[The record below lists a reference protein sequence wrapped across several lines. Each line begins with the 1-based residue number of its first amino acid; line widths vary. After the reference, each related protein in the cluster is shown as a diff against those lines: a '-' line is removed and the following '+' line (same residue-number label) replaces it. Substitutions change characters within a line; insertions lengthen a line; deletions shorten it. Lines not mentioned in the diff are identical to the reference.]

1 MGDRID
7 AYRAIGIFK
16 FPITR
21 LLRSQPVGSLD
32 DGQPA
37 QAPLNHTKP
46 AMGRL
51 SKCECAG
58 VILLLLTAGP
68 SAHAQSQNG
77 SSSPD
82 PAGKQ
87 QTADPPQ
94 SGNRIRT
101 SSTVVL
107 VPALVKTKS
116 GETVFSLTAHDF
128 ILTDNGVPQTL
139 HLETDTD
146 SQPLALVVIVETGG
160 QGTRHL
166 RDYDNLG
173 AELDAVI
180 GDVRHLVAV
189 VSFDSKP
196 RIAQN
201 FTDDTDAATK
211 TIANLNEGD
220 QGAAILDAL
229 NFGID
234 LLRDVPPRY
243 RRAVLLVTETADRG
257 SETSLDDAVRSVSDT
272 NTAIYSFGFS
282 TTKAAVKHEA
292 SKVPLPGGTP
302 YGNEPYG
309 AGGCMSQDPGA
320 DPDAHGD
327 RRVQALDCASDL
339 LPPLRL
345 VRMAFIAAK
354 DGLKRNVP
362 ESVAQLTGGE
372 YFAFTNAATLKRSL
386 LAVSNDVPNYYSLS
400 FRPESPS
407 AGLHALKLTLKDRP
421 ELQLRAR
428 NTYWLD
434 ADASV
439 AP

>member
-1 MGDRID
+1 
-7 AYRAIGIFK
+7 
-16 FPITR
+16 
-21 LLRSQPVGSLD
+21 
-32 DGQPA
+32 
-37 QAPLNHTKP
+37 
-46 AMGRL
+46 MGRL
-51 SKCECAG
+51 LKYVCGG
-58 VILLLLTAGP
+58 VILLLLTARP
-68 SAHAQSQNG
+68 SVYAQSQNG

-82 PAGKQ
+82 SAGKQ
-87 QTADPPQ
+87 QTNDHPQ
-94 SGNRIRT
+94 SENRIRT

-107 VPALVKTKS
+107 VPALVKTKT
-116 GETVFSLTAHDF
+116 GETVFSLTAEDF
-128 ILTDNGVPQTL
+128 ILKDNGVPQTL

-160 QGTRHL
+160 QGARHL

-173 AELDAVI
+173 PELDAVI

-189 VSFDSKP
+189 VGFDSKP
-196 RIAQN
+196 RIAQD
-201 FTDDTDAATK
+201 FTDDTDVAAK
-211 TIANLNEGD
+211 TIATLNEGD

-229 NFGID
+229 DFGID

-243 RRAVLLVTETADRG
+243 RRAVLLITETADSG
-257 SETSLDDAVRSVSDT
+257 SETSLDAAVRSVSDT

-282 TTKAAVKHEA
+282 TTKEAVKHEA
-292 SKVPLPGGTP
+292 SKIPRPGGTP

-309 AGGCMSQDPGA
+309 AGGCMSLDPGA
-320 DPDAHGD
+320 DPDAHGN

-345 VRMAFIAAK
+345 VRMAFVAAK

-372 YFAFTNAATLKRSL
+372 YFAFTNATTLKRSL
-386 LAVSNDVPNYYSLS
+386 LTVSNDVPNYYLLS

-407 AGLHALKLTLKDRP
+407 AGLHTLELTLKNRP

-434 ADASV
+434 AEASV

>member
-1 MGDRID
+1 
-7 AYRAIGIFK
+7 
-16 FPITR
+16 
-21 LLRSQPVGSLD
+21 
-32 DGQPA
+32 
-37 QAPLNHTKP
+37 
-46 AMGRL
+46 MGRL
-51 SKCECAG
+51 LKFVCVGA
-58 VILLLLTAGP
+58 VLLLLTGGP
-68 SAHAQSQNG
+68 SARAQSQEGKPSANPP
-77 SSSPD
+77 S
-82 PAGKQ
+82 KQ
-87 QTADPPQ
+87 QTQDPPQ
-94 SGNRIRT
+94 SENRIRT
-101 SSTVVL
+101 SSTIVL
-107 VPALVKTKS
+107 VPALVKTKT
-116 GETVFSLTAHDF
+116 GETVFSLTAEDF
-128 ILTDNGVPQTL
+128 VLKDNGVPQTL
-139 HLETDTD
+139 HLETHTD

-160 QGTRHL
+160 QGTQHL
-166 RDYDNLG
+166 HDYENLG
-173 AELDAVI
+173 SELDAVI

-196 RIAQN
+196 RIAQD
-201 FTDDTDAATK
+201 FTDDTDAAAK
-211 TIANLNEGD
+211 TIANLSEGD
-220 QGAAILDAL
+220 QGAAILDAI

-243 RRAVLLVTETADRG
+243 RRAILLVTETADGG

-282 TTKAAVKHEA
+282 TTKEAVKHEA
-292 SKVPLPGGTP
+292 SKLPRPGGTP

-309 AGGCMSQDPGA
+309 AGGCMSMDPNA
-320 DPDAHGD
+320 DPDAHGN

-386 LAVSNDVPNYYSLS
+386 LTVSNDVPNYYLLS

-407 AGLHALKLTLKDRP
+407 PGLHTLELTLRGGSDL
-421 ELQLRAR
+421 ELRAR
-428 NTYWLD
+428 NTYWQD
-434 ADASV
+434 AEASV

>member
-1 MGDRID
+1 
-7 AYRAIGIFK
+7 
-16 FPITR
+16 
-21 LLRSQPVGSLD
+21 
-32 DGQPA
+32 
-37 QAPLNHTKP
+37 
-46 AMGRL
+46 MGRL
-51 SKCECAG
+51 PKYVCTG
-58 VILLLLTAGP
+58 VMLFLLTAGP
-68 SAHAQSQNG
+68 SARAQSQNG
-77 SSSPD
+77 SSSPG
-82 PAGKQ
+82 PASKQ
-87 QTADPPQ
+87 QTNDLAQ
-94 SGNRIRT
+94 AGNRIRT
-101 SSTVVL
+101 TSTVVL

-116 GETVFSLTAHDF
+116 GETVFSLTAGDF
-128 ILTDNGVPQTL
+128 ILTDNGVTQTL
-139 HLETDTD
+139 RLETDTD

-160 QGTRHL
+160 EGTWHL
-166 RDYDNLG
+166 RDYVNLG

-196 RIAQN
+196 RIAQD
-201 FTDDTDAATK
+201 FTDDTDAAAN
-211 TIANLNEGD
+211 TIGTLNEGD

-229 NFGID
+229 SFGID

-243 RRAVLLVTETADRG
+243 RRAVLLVTETVDRG

-272 NTAIYSFGFS
+272 NTAIYSFAFS
-282 TTKAAVKHEA
+282 TTTAAVKHEA
-292 SKVPLPGGTP
+292 SKVPRPGGTP

-372 YFAFTNAATLKRSL
+372 YFEFTNAATLKRSL
-386 LAVSNDVPNYYSLS
+386 LAVSNDVPNYYVLS
-400 FRPESPS
+400 FRPVSPS
-407 AGLHALKLTLKDRP
+407 AGLHRLELTLKARP

-428 NTYWLD
+428 DTYWLD
-434 ADASV
+434 AEASV

>member
-1 MGDRID
+1 
-7 AYRAIGIFK
+7 
-16 FPITR
+16 
-21 LLRSQPVGSLD
+21 
-32 DGQPA
+32 
-37 QAPLNHTKP
+37 
-46 AMGRL
+46 MGRL
-51 SKCECAG
+51 PKYVCVGAL
-58 VILLLLTAGP
+58 VLLLTAGP
-68 SAHAQSQNG
+68 SARAQSQQG
-77 SSSPD
+77 SSAPD
-82 PAGKQ
+82 LASRQ
-87 QTADPPQ
+87 QTSEPPQ
-94 SGNRIRT
+94 SENRIRT

-107 VPALVKTKS
+107 VPALVKTKT
-116 GETVFSLTAHDF
+116 GETVFSLTADDF
-128 ILTDNGVPQTL
+128 ILKDNGVAQTL

-160 QGTRHL
+160 QGARHL
-166 RDYDNLG
+166 HDYENLG

-189 VSFDSKP
+189 VNFDSKP
-196 RIAQN
+196 RIAQE
-201 FTDDTDAATK
+201 FTDNTDAAAK
-211 TIANLNEGD
+211 AIAHVNEGD

-243 RRAVLLVTETADRG
+243 RRAMLLITETADSG
-257 SETSLDDAVRSVSDT
+257 SETSLGDAVRLVSDT

-282 TTKAAVKHEA
+282 TTKEAVKHEA
-292 SKVPLPGGTP
+292 AKLPRPGGTP

-309 AGGCMSQDPGA
+309 AGGCMSLDPGA
-320 DPDAHGD
+320 DPDAHGN
-327 RRVQALDCASDL
+327 RGVQALDCASDL

-386 LAVSNDVPNYYSLS
+386 LTVSNDVPNYYLLS

-407 AGLHALKLTLKDRP
+407 AGLHTLEVTLKNKA
-421 ELQLRAR
+421 ELQLKAR
-428 NTYWLD
+428 STYWQD
-434 ADASV
+434 AEGSV

>member
-1 MGDRID
+1 MR
-7 AYRAIGIFK
+7 
-16 FPITR
+16 R
-21 LLRSQPVGSLD
+21 LLNYVSVGVMLF
-32 DGQPA
+32 
-37 QAPLNHTKP
+37 
-46 AMGRL
+46 
-51 SKCECAG
+51 
-58 VILLLLTAGP
+58 LLTARP
-68 SAHAQSQNG
+68 SVHAQSQDG
-77 SSSPD
+77 SASLGS
-82 PAGKQ
+82 AAKQ
-87 QTADPPQ
+87 QAQDPPQ
-94 SGNRIRT
+94 SQNRIRT

-107 VPALVKTKS
+107 VPVLIKTKS
-116 GETVFSLTAHDF
+116 GETVFSLTADDF
-128 ILTDNGVPQTL
+128 ILKDNGVPQTL
-139 HLETDTD
+139 HMENDTD

-160 QGTRHL
+160 EGVRHL
-166 RDYDNLG
+166 NDYDNLG

-196 RIAQN
+196 RIAQD
-201 FTDDTDAATK
+201 FTDNTDLAAR

-220 QGAAILDAL
+220 QGAAILDAI

-243 RRAVLLVTETADRG
+243 RRAVVLITETADRG
-257 SETSLDDAVRSVSDT
+257 SETSLSDALRSVSDT

-282 TTKAAVKHEA
+282 TTKEAVKHEA
-292 SKVPLPGGTP
+292 SKIPLPGGTP

-309 AGGCMSQDPGA
+309 AGGCMSLDPGT
-320 DPDAHGD
+320 DPDAQGN

-386 LAVSNDVPNYYSLS
+386 LTVSNDVPNYYLLS

-407 AGLHALKLTLKDRP
+407 AGLHTLELTLKGRP

-428 NTYWLD
+428 NTYWQD
-434 ADASV
+434 AESSV

>member
-1 MGDRID
+1 LM
-7 AYRAIGIFK
+7 
-16 FPITR
+16 
-21 LLRSQPVGSLD
+21 
-32 DGQPA
+32 
-37 QAPLNHTKP
+37 
-46 AMGRL
+46 
-51 SKCECAG
+51 
-58 VILLLLTAGP
+58 LLLLTVGP
-68 SAHAQSQNG
+68 VLAQSQNG
-77 SSSPD
+77 GSSPD
-82 PAGKQ
+82 PTNKQ
-87 QTADPPQ
+87 QMNDPPQ

-101 SSTVVL
+101 SSTLVL

-116 GETVFSLTAHDF
+116 GETVFSLTADDF
-128 ILTDNGVPQTL
+128 VLTDNGVPQTL
-139 HLETDTD
+139 QLVIDTD

-160 QGTRHL
+160 QGTQHL

-173 AELDAVI
+173 AVLDAVI

-189 VSFDSKP
+189 VNFDSKP
-196 RIAQN
+196 RIAQD
-201 FTDDTDAATK
+201 FTDDTDAAAK

-243 RRAVLLVTETADRG
+243 RHAVLLVTETADRG
-257 SETSLDDAVRSVSDT
+257 SETSLDEAVRLVSDT

-282 TTKAAVKHEA
+282 TMKEAVKHEA

-309 AGGCMSQDPGA
+309 AGGCMSLDPSA
-320 DPDAHGD
+320 DPDAHGN
-327 RRVQALDCASDL
+327 RRVQAPDCASDL

-345 VRMAFIAAK
+345 VRMAFIVAK

-386 LAVSNDVPNYYSLS
+386 LTISNDVPNCYVLS

-407 AGLHALKLTLKDRP
+407 PGLHTLALKLKSRP
-421 ELQLRAR
+421 ELQLKAR
-428 NTYWLD
+428 NAYWMD
-434 ADASV
+434 SAS
-439 AP
+439 ATDP

>member
-1 MGDRID
+1 
-7 AYRAIGIFK
+7 
-16 FPITR
+16 
-21 LLRSQPVGSLD
+21 
-32 DGQPA
+32 
-37 QAPLNHTKP
+37 
-46 AMGRL
+46 MGRL
-51 SKCECAG
+51 PKYVCVGAP
-58 VILLLLTAGP
+58 VFLLTAGP
-68 SAHAQSQNG
+68 SARAQSQHG
-77 SSSPD
+77 SSAPD
-82 PAGKQ
+82 LASRQ
-87 QTADPPQ
+87 QTSEPPQ
-94 SGNRIRT
+94 SENRIRT

-107 VPALVKTKS
+107 VPALVKTKT
-116 GETVFSLTAHDF
+116 GEPVFSLTADDF
-128 ILTDNGVPQTL
+128 ILKDNGVAQTL
-139 HLETDTD
+139 HLETDTG

-160 QGTRHL
+160 QGARHL
-166 RDYDNLG
+166 HDYENLG

-189 VSFDSKP
+189 VNFDSKP
-196 RIAQN
+196 RIAQD
-201 FTDDTDAATK
+201 FTDNTDAAAK
-211 TIANLNEGD
+211 AIAHLNEGD

-243 RRAVLLVTETADRG
+243 RRAMLLITETADSG
-257 SETSLDDAVRSVSDT
+257 SETSLGDAVRLVSDT

-282 TTKAAVKHEA
+282 TTKEAVKHEA
-292 SKVPLPGGTP
+292 SKLPRPGGTP

-309 AGGCMSQDPGA
+309 AGGCMSLDPGA
-320 DPDAHGD
+320 DPDAHGN

-386 LAVSNDVPNYYSLS
+386 LTVSNDVPNYYLLS

-407 AGLHALKLTLKDRP
+407 AGLHTLELTLKNKA
-421 ELQLRAR
+421 ELQLKAR
-428 NTYWLD
+428 NTYWQD
-434 ADASV
+434 AEGSV

>member
-1 MGDRID
+1 MR
-7 AYRAIGIFK
+7 
-16 FPITR
+16 R
-21 LLRSQPVGSLD
+21 LPKYV
-32 DGQPA
+32 
-37 QAPLNHTKP
+37 
-46 AMGRL
+46 
-51 SKCECAG
+51 CAA

-68 SAHAQSQNG
+68 RAHAQSQNR
-77 SSSPD
+77 STSPG
-82 PAGKQ
+82 PTSKQ
-87 QTADPPQ
+87 QTTDPPQ

-139 HLETDTD
+139 QLETDTD

-166 RDYDNLG
+166 HDYDNLG
-173 AELDAVI
+173 AELDAVV

-257 SETSLDDAVRSVSDT
+257 SETSLDDAVRSVSDM

>member
-1 MGDRID
+1 
-7 AYRAIGIFK
+7 
-16 FPITR
+16 
-21 LLRSQPVGSLD
+21 
-32 DGQPA
+32 
-37 QAPLNHTKP
+37 
-46 AMGRL
+46 MGR
-51 SKCECAG
+51 SPKRVCAG
-58 VILLLLTAGP
+58 VMLLLLTAGL
-68 SAHAQSQNG
+68 STHAQNQNG
-77 SSSPD
+77 NAFPD
-82 PAGKQ
+82 SASKQ
-87 QTADPPQ
+87 QTNEPPQ
-94 SGNRIRT
+94 SENRIRP

-107 VPALVKTKS
+107 VPALVKTKT
-116 GETVFSLTAHDF
+116 GETVFSLTADDF
-128 ILTDNGVPQTL
+128 ILRDNGGAQTL
-139 HLETDTD
+139 HLEADTD

-166 RDYDNLG
+166 HDYENLG
-173 AELDAVI
+173 AEFDAVI
-180 GDVRHLVAV
+180 GAVRHLVAV

-201 FTDDTDAATK
+201 FTDDTDAAAK
-211 TIANLNEGD
+211 TIANLSEGD

-302 YGNEPYG
+302 YGREPYG

-320 DPDAHGD
+320 DPDAHGN

-345 VRMAFIAAK
+345 VRMAYLAAK

-372 YFAFTNAATLKRSL
+372 YFAFTNAATLRRGL
-386 LAVSNDVPNYYSLS
+386 LTISNDVPNYYVLS

-407 AGLHALKLTLKDRP
+407 PGMHALALKLKEKPD
-421 ELQLRAR
+421 LQVKAR
-428 NTYWLD
+428 GAYWMD
-434 ADASV
+434 SETT
-439 AP
+439 P

>member
-1 MGDRID
+1 
-7 AYRAIGIFK
+7 
-16 FPITR
+16 
-21 LLRSQPVGSLD
+21 
-32 DGQPA
+32 
-37 QAPLNHTKP
+37 
-46 AMGRL
+46 MGRL
-51 SKCECAG
+51 PKYVWYG
-58 VILLLLTAGP
+58 VMLLLLTARP
-68 SAHAQSQNG
+68 SVHAQSQNG
-77 SSSPD
+77 SFSPD
-82 PAGKQ
+82 PANKQ
-87 QTADPPQ
+87 QIPQ

-116 GETVFSLTAHDF
+116 GETVFSLTADDF

-139 HLETDTD
+139 QLVTDTD

-160 QGTRHL
+160 QGAQHL

-173 AELDAVI
+173 AVLDAVI

-189 VSFDSKP
+189 VNFDSKP
-196 RIAQN
+196 RIAQD
-201 FTDDTDAATK
+201 FTDDTDAVAK
-211 TIANLNEGD
+211 TIASLSEGD

-243 RRAVLLVTETADRG
+243 RHAVLLVTETADRG
-257 SETSLDDAVRSVSDT
+257 SETSLDEAVRLVSDT

-282 TTKAAVKHEA
+282 TTKEAVKHEA

-320 DPDAHGD
+320 DPDAHGN

-345 VRMAFIAAK
+345 VRMAFIVAK

-372 YFAFTNAATLKRSL
+372 YFAFTNAATLKRGL
-386 LAVSNDVPNYYSLS
+386 LAISNEVPNYYVLS

-407 AGLHALKLTLKDRP
+407 PGLHTLALKLKSRP
-421 ELQLRAR
+421 ELQLKAR
-428 NTYWLD
+428 SAYWMD
-434 ADASV
+434 SAS
-439 AP
+439 ATDP

>member
-1 MGDRID
+1 
-7 AYRAIGIFK
+7 
-16 FPITR
+16 
-21 LLRSQPVGSLD
+21 
-32 DGQPA
+32 
-37 QAPLNHTKP
+37 
-46 AMGRL
+46 MGRL
-51 SKCECAG
+51 PKFVCSGA
-58 VILLLLTAGP
+58 VLLLLTAGP
-68 SAHAQSQNG
+68 SAQGQSPNG

-82 PAGKQ
+82 PANKQ
-87 QTADPPQ
+87 QTSDPPQ
-94 SGNRIRT
+94 SQNRIRT

-116 GETVFSLTAHDF
+116 GETVFSLAANDF

-160 QGTRHL
+160 QGARHL
-166 RDYDNLG
+166 PDYENLG

-196 RIAQN
+196 RIAQD
-201 FTDDTDAATK
+201 FTDDTDAAAK
-211 TIANLNEGD
+211 TIATLTEGD

-229 NFGID
+229 EFGID

-243 RRAVLLVTETADRG
+243 RRAVLLVTETADSG
-257 SETSLDDAVRSVSDT
+257 SETSLDDAVRLVSDT

-282 TTKAAVKHEA
+282 TTKEAVKHEA
-292 SKVPLPGGTP
+292 SKLPRPGGTP
-302 YGNEPYG
+302 YGKEPYG
-309 AGGCMSQDPGA
+309 AGGCMSLDPDA
-320 DPDAHGD
+320 DPDAHGN
-327 RRVQALDCASDL
+327 RRVQALDCMSDL

-386 LAVSNDVPNYYSLS
+386 LTVSNDVPNYYLLS

-407 AGLHALKLTLKDRP
+407 AGLHTLGLTLKNRP
-421 ELQLRAR
+421 ELQLKAR
-428 NTYWLD
+428 STYWFD
-434 ADASV
+434 AEASV

>member
-1 MGDRID
+1 M
-7 AYRAIGIFK
+7 
-16 FPITR
+16 
-21 LLRSQPVGSLD
+21 L
-32 DGQPA
+32 
-37 QAPLNHTKP
+37 
-46 AMGRL
+46 GRL
-51 SKCECAG
+51 PKYVSAG
-58 VILLLLTAGP
+58 VVLLLLTGGP
-68 SAHAQSQNG
+68 SAHAQSQNRNT
-77 SSSPD
+77 SPE
-82 PAGKQ
+82 PAGEQ
-87 QTADPPQ
+87 QTNNPPQ
-94 SGNRIRT
+94 SENRIRT

-116 GETVFSLTAHDF
+116 GETVFSLTANDF

-146 SQPLALVVIVETGG
+146 SQPLALVVIVENGG

-166 RDYDNLG
+166 HDYDNLG
-173 AELDAVI
+173 SELDAVI
-180 GDVRHLVAV
+180 GGVRHLVAV

-196 RIAQN
+196 RIAQE
-201 FTDDTDAATK
+201 FTDDTDAAAK
-211 TIANLNEGD
+211 AIATLNEGD
-220 QGAAILDAL
+220 QGAAILDAI

-243 RRAVLLVTETADRG
+243 RRAILLITETADSG
-257 SETSLDDAVRSVSDT
+257 SETSLDDAVRLISDT

-282 TTKAAVKHEA
+282 TTKEEVKHEA
-292 SKVPLPGGTP
+292 SKLPRPGGTP

-309 AGGCMSQDPGA
+309 AGGCTGLDPGA
-320 DPDAHGD
+320 DPDAHGN

-345 VRMAFIAAK
+345 VRIAFIAAK

-386 LAVSNDVPNYYSLS
+386 LTVSNDVPNYYLLS

-407 AGLHALKLTLKDRP
+407 AGLHTLQLTLKNRP
-421 ELQLRAR
+421 DLQLKAR

-434 ADASV
+434 AEAST

>member
-1 MGDRID
+1 
-7 AYRAIGIFK
+7 
-16 FPITR
+16 
-21 LLRSQPVGSLD
+21 
-32 DGQPA
+32 
-37 QAPLNHTKP
+37 
-46 AMGRL
+46 MGRS
-51 SKCECAG
+51 SKYACAG
-58 VILLLLTAGP
+58 VLLLLLTAGP
-68 SAHAQSQNG
+68 SAHAQSRNG
-77 SSSPD
+77 KSSPD
-82 PAGKQ
+82 PSSKQ
-87 QTADPPQ
+87 QTNDPPQ

-107 VPALVKTKS
+107 VPALVRTKS
-116 GETVFSLTAHDF
+116 GETVFSLTADDF

-139 HLETDTD
+139 QLETDTD

-166 RDYDNLG
+166 RDYDNLA
-173 AELDAVI
+173 AELEAVI

-189 VSFDSKP
+189 VGFDSKP
-196 RIAQN
+196 QIAHN
-201 FTDDTDAATK
+201 FTDDTDAAAK

-220 QGAAILDAL
+220 EGAAILDAL

-234 LLRDVPPRY
+234 LLLDVPPRY

-257 SETSLDDAVRSVSDT
+257 SETSLDDGVRSVSDT

-282 TTKAAVKHEA
+282 TTKTAVKHEA
-292 SKVPLPGGTP
+292 SKVPLPEGTP
-302 YGNEPYG
+302 YGKEPYRP
-309 AGGCMSQDPGA
+309 GGCMSQDPGA

-354 DGLKRNVP
+354 EGLKRNVP

-372 YFAFTNAATLKRSL
+372 YFAFTNAATLKRGL
-386 LAVSNDVPNYYSLS
+386 LAISNDVPNYYVLS

-407 AGLHALKLTLKDRP
+407 AGLYTLQLTLKDRP

-434 ADASV
+434 AETSV

>member
-1 MGDRID
+1 
-7 AYRAIGIFK
+7 
-16 FPITR
+16 
-21 LLRSQPVGSLD
+21 
-32 DGQPA
+32 
-37 QAPLNHTKP
+37 
-46 AMGRL
+46 MGRL
-51 SKCECAG
+51 LKYVCGG
-58 VILLLLTAGP
+58 VILLLLTARP
-68 SAHAQSQNG
+68 SVYAQSQNG

-82 PAGKQ
+82 SAGKQ
-87 QTADPPQ
+87 QTNDHPQ
-94 SGNRIRT
+94 SENRIRT

-107 VPALVKTKS
+107 VPALVKTKT
-116 GETVFSLTAHDF
+116 GETVFSLTAEDF
-128 ILTDNGVPQTL
+128 ILKDNGVPQTL

-160 QGTRHL
+160 QGARHL

-173 AELDAVI
+173 PELDAVI

-189 VSFDSKP
+189 VGFDSKP
-196 RIAQN
+196 RIAQD
-201 FTDDTDAATK
+201 FTDDTDVAAK
-211 TIANLNEGD
+211 TIATLNEGD

-229 NFGID
+229 DFGID

-243 RRAVLLVTETADRG
+243 RRAVLLITETADSG
-257 SETSLDDAVRSVSDT
+257 SETSLDAAVRSVSDT

-282 TTKAAVKHEA
+282 TTKEAVKHEA
-292 SKVPLPGGTP
+292 SKIPRPGGTP

-309 AGGCMSQDPGA
+309 AGGCMSLDPGA
-320 DPDAHGD
+320 DPDAHGN

-345 VRMAFIAAK
+345 VRMAFVAAK

-372 YFAFTNAATLKRSL
+372 YFAFTNATTLKRSL
-386 LAVSNDVPNYYSLS
+386 LTVSNDVPNYYLLS

-407 AGLHALKLTLKDRP
+407 AGLHTLQLTLKERP
-421 ELQLRAR
+421 ELQLKAR
-428 NTYWLD
+428 NTYWFD
-434 ADASV
+434 AEASI

>member
-1 MGDRID
+1 M
-7 AYRAIGIFK
+7 
-16 FPITR
+16 
-21 LLRSQPVGSLD
+21 
-32 DGQPA
+32 
-37 QAPLNHTKP
+37 NP
-46 AMGRL
+46 AMKRL
-51 SKCECAG
+51 PKCVCAG
-58 VILLLLTAGP
+58 AILLLFTAGP
-68 SAHAQSQNG
+68 SVHAQSQTA
-77 SSSPD
+77 SPSPD
-82 PAGKQ
+82 SASKQ
-87 QTADPPQ
+87 ETTDAPQ
-94 SGNRIRT
+94 STTRIRT
-101 SSTVVL
+101 SSTVVF

-116 GETVFSLTAHDF
+116 GETVFSLTANDF

-139 HLETDTD
+139 RLETDAD

-160 QGTRHL
+160 QGARHL
-166 RDYDNLG
+166 HDYDNLG
-173 AELDAVI
+173 AHLDAVI

-196 RIAQN
+196 RIAQD
-201 FTDDTDAATK
+201 FTDDTDAAAK
-211 TIANLNEGD
+211 AIATLNEGD

-234 LLRDVPPRY
+234 LLDDAPPRY
-243 RRAVLLVTETADRG
+243 RRAILLITETADSG
-257 SETSLDDAVRSVSDT
+257 SETSLDDAVRLVSDT

-282 TTKAAVKHEA
+282 TTKEAVKHEA
-292 SKVPLPGGTP
+292 SKVPRPGGSP
-302 YGNEPYG
+302 YGNEPYA
-309 AGGCMSQDPGA
+309 AGGCMSLDPGA
-320 DPDAHGD
+320 DPDVHGN

-386 LAVSNDVPNYYSLS
+386 LTVSNDVPNYYLLS

-407 AGLHALKLTLKDRP
+407 AGLHTLELTLKGRP
-421 ELQLRAR
+421 ELQVRSR
-428 NTYWLD
+428 NTYWMD
-434 ADASV
+434 AEASV

>member
-1 MGDRID
+1 M
-7 AYRAIGIFK
+7 
-16 FPITR
+16 
-21 LLRSQPVGSLD
+21 
-32 DGQPA
+32 
-37 QAPLNHTKP
+37 N
-46 AMGRL
+46 
-51 SKCECAG
+51 
-58 VILLLLTAGP
+58 
-68 SAHAQSQNG
+68 
-77 SSSPD
+77 
-82 PAGKQ
+82 
-87 QTADPPQ
+87 DPPQ
-94 SGNRIRT
+94 SRNRIRT

-116 GETVFSLTAHDF
+116 GETVFSLTADDF
-128 ILTDNGVPQTL
+128 ILTDNGVPQTVQL
-139 HLETDTD
+139 VADTD

-160 QGTRHL
+160 QGTQHL

-196 RIAQN
+196 QIAQD
-201 FTDDTDAATK
+201 FTDDTDAAAK
-211 TIANLNEGD
+211 AIANLTDGD

-243 RRAVLLVTETADRG
+243 RRAILLVTETADRG
-257 SETSLDDAVRSVSDT
+257 SEASLDDAVRSVSDT

-282 TTKAAVKHEA
+282 TMKEAVKHEA

-309 AGGCMSQDPGA
+309 AGGCMSLDPSA
-320 DPDAHGD
+320 DPDAHGN

-362 ESVAQLTGGE
+362 ESVAQWTGGE
-372 YFAFTNAATLKRSL
+372 YFAFTNEATLKRSL
-386 LAVSNDVPNYYSLS
+386 LTISNDVPNYYVLS

-407 AGLHALKLTLKDRP
+407 PGLHTLALKLKSRP
-421 ELQLRAR
+421 ELQLKAR
-428 NTYWLD
+428 NAYWMD
-434 ADASV
+434 SAS
-439 AP
+439 ATDP

>member
-1 MGDRID
+1 M
-7 AYRAIGIFK
+7 
-16 FPITR
+16 
-21 LLRSQPVGSLD
+21 
-32 DGQPA
+32 GQP
-37 QAPLNHTKP
+37 PKYVN
-46 AMGRL
+46 
-51 SKCECAG
+51 AG
-58 VILLLLTAGP
+58 VMLLLLAAGP
-68 SAHAQSQNG
+68 SAHAQSQNLG
-77 SSSPD
+77 TA
-82 PAGKQ
+82 PAPASQQ
-87 QTADPPQ
+87 QTKEPPQ

-116 GETVFSLTAHDF
+116 GETVFSLTADDF
-128 ILTDNGVPQTL
+128 ILTDNGVAQAL

-146 SQPLALVVIVETGG
+146 SQPLALVVIVENGG
-160 QGTRHL
+160 QGVRHL
-166 RDYDNLG
+166 HDYDHLG
-173 AELDAVI
+173 SELDAVI
-180 GDVRHLVAV
+180 GDVPHLVAV

-196 RIAQN
+196 RIAQD
-201 FTDDTDAATK
+201 FTDNTDLAAK
-211 TIANLNEGD
+211 TIATLSEGD

-243 RRAVLLVTETADRG
+243 RRAMLLITETADNG
-257 SETSLDDAVRSVSDT
+257 SETSLDDAVRLVSDT

-282 TTKAAVKHEA
+282 TTKEAVKHEA
-292 SKVPLPGGTP
+292 SKLPRPGGTP

-309 AGGCMSQDPGA
+309 AGGCMSLDPDA
-320 DPDAHGD
+320 DPDAHGN
-327 RRVQALDCASDL
+327 RRVQALDCMGDL

-386 LAVSNDVPNYYSLS
+386 LTVSNDVPNYYLLS

-407 AGLHALKLTLKDRP
+407 AGLHTLNLTLRNKP
-421 ELQLRAR
+421 QLQLKAR
-428 NTYWLD
+428 STYWFD
-434 ADASV
+434 AEASA

>member
-1 MGDRID
+1 
-7 AYRAIGIFK
+7 
-16 FPITR
+16 
-21 LLRSQPVGSLD
+21 
-32 DGQPA
+32 
-37 QAPLNHTKP
+37 
-46 AMGRL
+46 MGRL
-51 SKCECAG
+51 PKFVCSGA
-58 VILLLLTAGP
+58 VLLLLTAGP
-68 SAHAQSQNG
+68 SAQGQSPNG

-82 PAGKQ
+82 PANKQ
-87 QTADPPQ
+87 QTSDPPQ
-94 SGNRIRT
+94 SQNRIRT

-116 GETVFSLTAHDF
+116 GETVFSLAANDF

-139 HLETDTD
+139 HLETDKD

-160 QGTRHL
+160 QGARHL
-166 RDYDNLG
+166 PDYENLG

-196 RIAQN
+196 RIAQD
-201 FTDDTDAATK
+201 FTDDTDAAAK
-211 TIANLNEGD
+211 TIATLTEGD

-229 NFGID
+229 EFGID

-243 RRAVLLVTETADRG
+243 RRAVLLVTETADSG
-257 SETSLDDAVRSVSDT
+257 SETSLDDAVRLVSDT

-282 TTKAAVKHEA
+282 TTKEAVKHEA
-292 SKVPLPGGTP
+292 SKLPRPGGTP
-302 YGNEPYG
+302 YGKEPYG
-309 AGGCMSQDPGA
+309 AGGCMSLDPDA
-320 DPDAHGD
+320 DPDAHGN
-327 RRVQALDCASDL
+327 RRVQALDCMSDL

-386 LAVSNDVPNYYSLS
+386 LTVSNDVPNYYLLS

-407 AGLHALKLTLKDRP
+407 AGLHTLGLTLKNRP
-421 ELQLRAR
+421 ELQLKAR
-428 NTYWLD
+428 STYWFD
-434 ADASV
+434 AEASV